1 MGQSIPIGPWPDFE
15 TAEAFGGH
23 ALKAAADRC
32 GEVVTEW
39 AVVQR
44 ADGLWRCEGFR
55 HQLHDLHVEG
65 TYIVAGERAQLST
78 EGCGSPRVG

>member
-44 ADGLWRCEGFR
+44 ADGLWRAEGFR
-55 HQLHDLHVEG
+55 HRLHDLHLEG
-65 TYIVAGERAQLST
+65 TYIVAGERALLSA
-78 EGCGSPRVG
+78 GAGGPRVR